1 MVLVKRSVGF
11 KRKYLLQHYFGAPAL
26 EACWWPATP
35 VVMYIQYVSTS
46 QPSQSVQ
53 ALLNIG
59 LGPFE
64 HYASHWLGQV
74 VQLVKQA
81 TIGAVLWPLGHY
93 AKLSNL
99 HLLG

>member
-26 EACWWPATP
+26 ETCWWPATP

-46 QPSQSVQ
+46 QLSQSVQ

-59 LGPFE
+59 LGSFE
-64 HYASHWLGQV
+64 HYASHWLGQNCSV
-74 VQLVKQA
+74 GQA
-81 TIGAVLWPLGHY
+81 GNNWCCLMAAGTLC
-93 AKLSNL
+93 
-99 HLLG
+99 